1 MGAFPRPRGAE
12 LGCKPIFQSAK
23 PVLVLPDP
31 CLLSQ
36 TGEMLGPSAKK
47 GAINFPGGNS
57 VSYVAVWDVRT
68 KAIDLDPKPW

>member
-1 MGAFPRPRGAE
+1 MQTNLPV
-12 LGCKPIFQSAK
+12 CKARARSAR
-23 PVLVLPDP
+23 P

-57 VSYVAVWDVRT
+57 VSYVAVWEVRT